1 MMRVIIDIKLTNAQV
16 QEAFVKKLQTNY
28 LDEQIQDEKLSADE
42 KNKIISASIE
52 DLKKNNYD
60 DNSLCYYFQTRLW
73 DRNIN
78 DTAYLPC
85 HVNVKMF
92 INIRSSESNEEL
104 LVTTRCNTMFTTI
117 KGGFSKTEYE
127 LLLKLDDIGHYGKNK
142 RQSIYDAAF
151 RELKEEIGFL
161 CEFNDITRKIKL
173 NLRNKKNP
181 IFMEG
186 DYKLYENTGV
196 IKKKFSID
204 AVFSGAKF
212 NVLKDRF
219 KNANRQSL
227 VDKIM
232 QGAELTRIAI
242 VFDNVKHNYRDYI
255 KL

>member
-1 MMRVIIDIKLTNAQV
+1 
-16 QEAFVKKLQTNY
+16 
-28 LDEQIQDEKLSADE
+28 
-42 KNKIISASIE
+42 
-52 DLKKNNYD
+52 
-60 DNSLCYYFQTRLW
+60 
-73 DRNIN
+73 
-78 DTAYLPC
+78 
-85 HVNVKMF
+85 
-92 INIRSSESNEEL
+92 
-104 LVTTRCNTMFTTI
+104 
-117 KGGFSKTEYE
+117 
-127 LLLKLDDIGHYGKNK
+127 
-142 RQSIYDAAF
+142 
-151 RELKEEIGFL
+151 
-161 CEFNDITRKIKL
+161 
-173 NLRNKKNP
+173 
-181 IFMEG
+181 MEG